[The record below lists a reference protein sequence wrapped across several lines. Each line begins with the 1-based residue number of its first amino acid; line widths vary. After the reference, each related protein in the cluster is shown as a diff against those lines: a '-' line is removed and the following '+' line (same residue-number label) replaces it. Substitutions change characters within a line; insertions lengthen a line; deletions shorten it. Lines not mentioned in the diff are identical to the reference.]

1 MSPGT
6 VDEDA
11 GGTAIEVTGTV
22 DGAPGTAETAVAIAV
37 SAGTASAGD
46 FAAVPD
52 FTLTMTAGQASGTAT
67 FRLTPVDDAVDEDDE
82 TVRVSGTAQG
92 VTVTGAAVTVEDD
105 GAAGGPIGRLTDP
118 RPLGKH
124 TRNSRESGEVEA

>member
-22 DGAPGTAETAVAIAV
+22 DGALRTAETAVAIAV

-52 FTLTMTAGQASGTAT
+52 FTLTITAGQASGTVT
-67 FRLTPVDDAVDEDDE
+67 FRLTPVDIAVDDE

-92 VTVTGAAVTVEDD
+92 LTVTGSAVTVEDD